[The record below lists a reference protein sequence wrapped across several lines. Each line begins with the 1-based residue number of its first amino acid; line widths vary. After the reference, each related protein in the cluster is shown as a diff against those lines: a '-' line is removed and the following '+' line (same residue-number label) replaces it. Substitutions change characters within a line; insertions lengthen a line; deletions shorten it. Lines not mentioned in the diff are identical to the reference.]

1 MITALAALL
10 EKKKKKKKK
19 KKKTAVAPSL
29 PPLARPLAAL
39 KSFSSL
45 TGLLEKGRGG
55 GGGGG
60 GEEEKRRSLQHS
72 TPKGGGLPSLPRS
85 LPLFST
91 AAFVIVLVPT
101 KAALFN
107 RKSKDLYM
115 LHGTE
120 ENEKDRSTQT
130 PPRCSPGGAAFSIRR
145 RRNNGKNET
154 EGKKDE
160 GGGEGRKQVG

>member
-1 MITALAALL
+1 MMITAL
-10 EKKKKKKKK
+10 
-19 KKKTAVAPSL
+19 KKKTAVAP
-29 PPLARPLAAL
+29 LARSLAAL

-55 GGGGG
+55 GD
-60 GEEEKRRSLQHS
+60 EEREKREGACS
-72 TPKGGGLPSLPRS
+72 TAHPKAAAFPPS

-145 RRNNGKNET
+145 RRYNGKNET
-154 EGKKDE
+154 EGKNDE
-160 GGGEGRKQVG
+160 RGRGESRTGKH

>member
-1 MITALAALL
+1 MITAL
-10 EKKKKKKKK
+10 
-19 KKKTAVAPSL
+19 KKKTAVAP
-29 PPLARPLAAL
+29 LARSLAAL

-55 GGGGG
+55 EG
-60 GEEEKRRSLQHS
+60 EKRRSLQHS

-130 PPRCSPGGAAFSIRR
+130 PPRCSPGGAAFSIRQ

-154 EGKKDE
+154 EGKNDE
-160 GGGEGRKQVG
+160 RGRGESRTGKH